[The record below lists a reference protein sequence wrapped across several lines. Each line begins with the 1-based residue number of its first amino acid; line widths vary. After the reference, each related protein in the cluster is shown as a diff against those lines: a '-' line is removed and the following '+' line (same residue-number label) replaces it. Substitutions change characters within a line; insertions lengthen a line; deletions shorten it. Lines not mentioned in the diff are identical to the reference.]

1 MTDGIAGSL
10 GLPPG
15 GVQLILWGRERLLA
29 REHRGLL
36 GYSTEEV
43 ILAAGSGRIRIYG
56 SGLILSAMDAE
67 GVLIRGRIDG
77 VAYG

>member
-15 GVQLILWGRERLLA
+15 GVQLILWGREQLLA

-43 ILAAGSGRIRIYG
+43 ILAAGSGA
-56 SGLILSAMDAE
+56 SAFTAA
-67 GVLIRGRIDG
+67 V
-77 VAYG
+77 